1 MKNDQI
7 SIRTLVNQFYQTGII
22 CKSINFPQALG
33 NQFILHYG
41 GLLCYLLLQTN
52 FDIAKTKGKAVLCA
66 NPSKAPSS
74 LPH

>member
-22 CKSINFPQALG
+22 CKSINLPQALG

-41 GLLCYLLLQTN
+41 DLLCYLLLQTN
-52 FDIAKTKGKAVLCA
+52 FDIAKTKEKAVSCA
-66 NPSKAPSS
+66 NLSKAPSFS
-74 LPH
+74 PH